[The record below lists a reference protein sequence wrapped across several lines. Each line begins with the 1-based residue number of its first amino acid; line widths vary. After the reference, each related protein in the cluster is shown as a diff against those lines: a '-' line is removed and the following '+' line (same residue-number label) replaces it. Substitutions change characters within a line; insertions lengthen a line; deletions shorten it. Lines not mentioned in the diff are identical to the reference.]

1 MIPVG
6 RRMWTGE
13 FNLSPED
20 SAHISSGA
28 TFFQRREGEGKEGL
42 GWGGGKARRFPS
54 LISEHYKQWS
64 YSSIMDT
71 KAASEKGIGEHF
83 QQRTLVFREGKMKRR
98 MRPRLI

>member
-1 MIPVG
+1 M
-6 RRMWTGE
+6 
-13 FNLSPED
+13 SPED

-28 TFFQRREGEGKEGL
+28 AFFQRRGGGGGGS
-42 GWGGGKARRFPS
+42 GWGAGKARQFPS

-83 QQRTLVFREGKMKRR
+83 QLRTLVVQEGKMKRR